1 MSFTII
7 SDRLITEYL
16 VEYAAILDF
25 STKSNTYSPKFT
37 TLTEESSDL
46 VSSVLE
52 SITTLNSLPDR
63 DFESSYNLLIQI
75 FQQQEFI
82 EYTELLS
89 SNLSIFSNLV
99 SLIPESEAN
108 SIDYLLNRNGNKVK
122 AATIISVLS
131 NFFNS
136 IPENSNLRIEILKS
150 IIKVIEIS
158 NSISLLSETF
168 INNLSKWL
176 IKSNASNDEIKSILT
191 NVSNILFKESSRKN
205 SALSLYKSLLKNDE
219 INTDSKDLA
228 NFVILSLKSNS
239 YEDLTDFNLSEL
251 SSFDPILSE
260 LAQLYNNID
269 LTKFLSFASSNNSI
283 FTKYDLNESELTHI
297 LRVASITKLT
307 LRNRILQFSKIASE
321 LSIPESEVEE
331 YIFNCIHF
339 GILEGRISQSQQ
351 VLYVHKVKSIGSFD
365 EENWKL
371 IKSKLTA
378 WKLSLKE
385 IKETVD
391 QVSNNKSR
399 PKRSQQQQQQ
409 QNKQR
414 NQKVV
419 A

>member
-52 SITTLNSLPDR
+52 SIKTLNSLPDR
-63 DFESSYNLLIQI
+63 EFESSYNLLIQI

-228 NFVILSLKSNS
+228 NFIILSLKSNS

-331 YIFNCIHF
+331 YIFNCIQF

-399 PKRSQQQQQQ
+399 PKRSQQQQQ
-409 QNKQR
+409 NKQR

>member
-122 AATIISVLS
+122 AATVISVLS

-331 YIFNCIHF
+331 YIFNCIQF

-409 QNKQR
+409 NKQR

>member
-331 YIFNCIHF
+331 YIFNCIQF

-409 QNKQR
+409 NKQR

>member
-99 SLIPESEAN
+99 SLIPESEEN

-331 YIFNCIHF
+331 YIFNCIQF

-409 QNKQR
+409 NKQR

>member
-16 VEYAAILDF
+16 VEYAAILDYF
-25 STKSNTYSPKFT
+25 TKSNTYSPKFT

-46 VSSVLE
+46 VPSVLE
-52 SITTLNSLPDR
+52 SIKTLNSLPDR
-63 DFESSYNLLIQI
+63 EFESSYNLLIQI

-89 SNLSIFSNLV
+89 SNLSIFSDLV

-136 IPENSNLRIEILKS
+136 IPEDSKLRVEILKS

-158 NSISLLSETF
+158 NSTSLLSETF
-168 INNLSKWL
+168 TNNLPKWL
-176 IKSNASNDEIKSILT
+176 IKSNAPNDEIKSILT
-191 NVSNILFKESSRKN
+191 NVSNILFKQSSRKN
-205 SALSLYKSLLKNDE
+205 SALSLYKTLLNNDE
-219 INTDSKDLA
+219 ISTDSKDLA
-228 NFVILSLKSNS
+228 NFVVLSLKSNS

-251 SSFDPILSE
+251 SSFDPTLSE

-269 LTKFLSFASSNNSI
+269 LAKFLSFASSNNSI
-283 FTKYDLNESELTHI
+283 FTKYDLNETELTHI

-307 LRNRILQFSKIASE
+307 LRNRILPFSKIASE
-321 LSIPESEVEE
+321 LSIPESDVEE
-331 YIFNCIHF
+331 YIFNCIQF
-339 GILEGRISQSQQ
+339 GILEGRISQSQE

-399 PKRSQQQQQQ
+399 QKRTPQQQQ